1 MAWDILVRTFF
12 SDGGLSAGLAKANS
26 QLNQLGK
33 AGPGA
38 RAGLK
43 AVEIGARQLAFEA
56 AGLSGGLGQLA
67 RGMLMFG
74 GGSALMLA
82 ATAGIGALALAY
94 RAFTEDSREAAE
106 AQKKLRE
113 ELARVAQAARDA
125 RTPESQ
131 RIGGLVAGGRTAFG
145 TLNQRIADRQRE
157 LAAVV
162 PANRFSF
169 ETEEQTLTR
178 LLATDKAL
186 TDLYAERRK
195 LGLEIRDASEG
206 AASAAKK
213 EADEL
218 RRAAD
223 EARRL
228 KLELFN
234 QDRQMTERFGSRF
247 AVNVGDTRFRAGSWM
262 PGEVPQSRMWQGP
275 TPMESAN
282 FAGGGPPGPARAGAD
297 AREIAQMA
305 MMSLMM
311 GARGGASGAFGAAGG
326 LMSGLSGL
334 KGIGAAAGPL
344 GWAGLGL
351 SAVGSFMGLFNNDE
365 ERRHKEQMK
374 KLDEIAKRPLLEP
387 RAVTVN
393 LVGATTGE
401 IVKRTQYEIG
411 RREDRDASD
420 RDGRSP

>member
-1 MAWDILVRTFF
+1 
-12 SDGGLSAGLAKANS
+12 
-26 QLNQLGK
+26 
-33 AGPGA
+33 
-38 RAGLK
+38 
-43 AVEIGARQLAFEA
+43 
-56 AGLSGGLGQLA
+56 
-67 RGMLMFG
+67 
-74 GGSALMLA
+74 
-82 ATAGIGALALAY
+82 
-94 RAFTEDSREAAE
+94 
-106 AQKKLRE
+106 
-113 ELARVAQAARDA
+113 
-125 RTPESQ
+125 
-131 RIGGLVAGGRTAFG
+131 
-145 TLNQRIADRQRE
+145 
-157 LAAVV
+157 
-162 PANRFSF
+162 
-169 ETEEQTLTR
+169 
-178 LLATDKAL
+178 
-186 TDLYAERRK
+186 
-195 LGLEIRDASEG
+195 
-206 AASAAKK
+206 
-213 EADEL
+213 
-218 RRAAD
+218 
-223 EARRL
+223 
-228 KLELFN
+228 
-234 QDRQMTERFGSRF
+234 
-247 AVNVGDTRFRAGSWM
+247 
-262 PGEVPQSRMWQGP
+262 
-275 TPMESAN
+275 MESAN